1 MNALV
6 TGARG
11 FIGRNLVAH
20 LQMHPGCVVTAF
32 DVDNSPHDLRA
43 GLETADIVYHL
54 AGVNRPQTTDEF
66 ETGNAGPAREIC
78 AILRELGRAPV
89 IVMSSS
95 VQAELD
101 NPYGVSKRHAEDALR
116 EFAAQSGARV
126 CIYRLKNVFGKWC
139 RPNYNSVVATFCHNI
154 ANDLAIQISNPSR
167 ELELVYVDDIVKAF
181 LAALE
186 GGPLPDGRGSVTGG
200 GNASREYASEIPSVR
215 LTLGD
220 LAGRIQSFHDMRT
233 NLLTP
238 DFAVRFNQQLYA
250 TYLSYVPD
258 EARWQQLNV
267 KLDQRGGLAEFVK
280 SSHFGQIFISR
291 TRSGITRGN
300 HYHHTK
306 TEKFFVVEGEGIVRM
321 RQIERPE
328 VVKYRVRGEAF
339 QAIDIPPGYT
349 HSIENIGSGDL
360 VTLFWAS
367 EIFDPDR
374 PDTYFLPVLA
384 AAESPVPATV

>member
-1 MNALV
+1 MNVMV

-11 FIGRNLVAH
+11 FIGRNLTVRMRARE
-20 LQMHPGCVVTAF
+20 GCAVTLF
-32 DVDNSPHDLRA
+32 DVDNSLDDLRA
-43 GLETADIVYHL
+43 ALAAADIVYHL
-54 AGVNRPQTTDEF
+54 AGVNRPQITEEF
-66 ETGNAGPAREIC
+66 EAGNAGLTREIC
-78 AILRELGRAPV
+78 ATLRELGRAPV

-95 VQAELD
+95 VQAELE

-154 ANDLAIQISNPSR
+154 ANDLPIQISDPSR
-167 ELELVYVDDIVKAF
+167 ELELVYVDDVVETF
-181 LAALE
+181 LAE
-186 GGPLPDGRGSVTGG
+186 LPIDAGSNVRD
-200 GNASREYASEIPSVR
+200 SIPSFK

-233 NLLTP
+233 NLLAP
-238 DFAVRFNQQLYA
+238 DFAARFNQQIYA

-258 EARWQQLNV
+258 EARRQQLEI
-267 KLDQRGGLAEFVK
+267 KLDHRGGLAEFIK
-280 SSHFGQIFISR
+280 SNNFGQIFISR
-291 TRSGITRGN
+291 TRPGITRGN

-306 TEKFFVVEGEGIVRM
+306 AEKFFVVEGEGVIRM
-321 RQIERPE
+321 RHIERSE
-328 VVKYRVRGEAF
+328 VVEYRVGGKAF
-339 QAIDIPPGYT
+339 LVIDIPPGYT
-349 HSIENIGSGDL
+349 HSIENIGSGDM

-367 EIFDPDR
+367 EIFDADR

-384 AAESPVPATV
+384 PAEIPIPVTA